1 MRRWAL
7 VIGAAAL
14 VASCNSGSVAAPP
27 ATAVTTPIIT
37 TTSVSPTSTPSRAE
51 TPTTTTQHRPRFQW
65 HGNHVTAAQLGKSW
79 HSGCPVGPSRLRK
92 LTMTYWGFDH
102 AAHTGHLVVRASIV
116 SDIVTAFHAMYH
128 GKFPIRRMRPVSV
141 YDGDDNVSMRHDN
154 TSAFNCRY
162 AVSSGPKHWSMHA
175 YGEAVDINTV
185 ENPYKLD
192 GRVRPKK
199 GEPYMDR
206 SNVRPGMIVS
216 GSVPLNVFT
225 KLGWGWGGNWSS
237 SPDYQHFS
245 TTGG

>member
-1 MRRWAL
+1 M
-7 VIGAAAL
+7 
-14 VASCNSGSVAAPP
+14 
-27 ATAVTTPIIT
+27 
-37 TTSVSPTSTPSRAE
+37 
-51 TPTTTTQHRPRFQW
+51 
-65 HGNHVTAAQLGKSW
+65 TAAQLGKSW
-79 HSGCPVGPSRLRK
+79 HSGCPVGPSQLRK
-92 LTMTYWGFDH
+92 LAMSFWGFDH
-102 AAHTGHLVVRASIV
+102 RAHTGHLVVRASVV
-116 SDIVTAFHAMYH
+116 SDIVTAFHAMYR

-162 AVSSGPKHWSMHA
+162 AVSNGPKHWSMHA

-216 GSVPLNVFT
+216 GSVPLRVFT
-225 KLGWGWGGNWSS
+225 NLGWGWGGNWSS

>member
-1 MRRWAL
+1 MRRL
-7 VIGAAAL
+7 VLVSAAFVVACSGASDKPIGLASPQSLSPAARATHAAA
-14 VASCNSGSVAAPP
+14 
-27 ATAVTTPIIT
+27 
-37 TTSVSPTSTPSRAE
+37 TSRPSFE
-51 TPTTTTQHRPRFQW
+51 WHVHR
-65 HGNHVTAAQLGKSW
+65 VKAKDLGKSW
-79 HSGCPVGPSRLRK
+79 HSGCPVAPRHLRMVV
-92 LTMTYWGFDH
+92 MTYWGFDH
-102 AAHTGHLVVRASIV
+102 TAHRGHLVVRDRVV
-116 SDIVTAFHAMYH
+116 SDIVAAFHAMYK

-141 YDGDDNVSMRHDN
+141 YGGDDNVSMRHDN

-185 ENPYKLD
+185 ENPYYLD

-199 GEPYMDR
+199 GEPYMNR

-216 GSVPLNVFT
+216 GSVPLKKFSA
-225 KLGWGWGGNWSS
+225 LGWGWGGYWSG

>member
-1 MRRWAL
+1 MRRAVL
-7 VIGAAAL
+7 VSAVIVTAWTTACAGTSERPVAPSRITPTAAHISAAARAPRAA
-14 VASCNSGSVAAPP
+14 ASNHPP
-27 ATAVTTPIIT
+27 F
-37 TTSVSPTSTPSRAE
+37 R
-51 TPTTTTQHRPRFQW
+51 W
-65 HGNHVTAAQLGKSW
+65 HGSHVTAADLGKSW
-79 HSGCPVGPSRLRK
+79 HSGCPVGPDQLRK
-92 LTMTYWGFDH
+92 LSLTYWGFDH
-102 AAHTGHLVVRASIV
+102 TAHQGHLVVRGRIV
-116 SDIVTAFHAMYH
+116 SDIVTAFRAMYH
-128 GKFPIRRMRPVSV
+128 GRFPIRRMRPVSV

-162 AVSSGPKHWSMHA
+162 AVSSGAKHWSMHA

-185 ENPYKLD
+185 ENPYYLD

-216 GSVPLNVFT
+216 GSIPLTVFT
-225 KLGWGWGGNWSS
+225 NLGWGWGGNWSG

>member
-1 MRRWAL
+1 MRSAVL
-7 VIGAAAL
+7 AGAVL
-14 VASCNSGSVAAPP
+14 VAIAGSACGATPQPSVAPP
-27 ATAVTTPIIT
+27 SSLPTASHVA
-37 TTSVSPTSTPSRAE
+37 VV
-51 TPTTTTQHRPRFQW
+51 TQHRAATTSRARFHWQ
-65 HGNHVTAAQLGKSW
+65 GRRVTAADLGKSW
-79 HSGCPVGPSRLRK
+79 HSGCPVGPSQLRE
-92 LTMTYWGFDH
+92 LSLTYWGFDH
-102 AAHTGHLVVRASIV
+102 TAHQGHIVVRGRV
-116 SDIVTAFHAMYH
+116 VPDIVTAFRAMYN
-128 GKFPIRRMRPVSV
+128 GRFPIRRMRPVSV
-141 YDGDDNVSMRHDN
+141 YGGDDNVSMRHDN

-162 AVSSGPKHWSMHA
+162 AVSSGPKSWSMHA

-185 ENPYKLD
+185 ENPYYLN

-225 KLGWGWGGNWSS
+225 RLGWGWGGNWSS